1 MKSILLVICK
11 MILVQRHLAYIRRMI
26 RIVFLLLILVSSV
39 AASAQI
45 DTLFWFVAPEATS
58 GHGDAPVT
66 FRMAAFGDAAQVI
79 IDQPANPMFM
89 PLVTNI
95 AANSAV
101 SVDVTA
107 YLNLLENQPA
117 DQVLNKGIRIRSN
130 AFITAYYEI
139 ITSCQC
145 NPEIFAL
152 KGKNALGTEFYTP
165 FQTAWGNGNYF
176 PIPYASADIVATE
189 DNTVITITPTTA
201 VIGHAAGIPYEITLN
216 QGQTY
221 SMAAQYTSGPDHPA
235 GSYIASNKPIAITI
249 KDDSVGNGSCYDI
262 MGDQLIPTELI
273 GTDYI
278 VMKGFLY
285 DGAGE
290 AIYVLA
296 TQDNTDVFID
306 GSTTPSATIN
316 TGQQWS
322 YLITNPSTYVTTSA
336 PAYILHATGEGCE
349 LAEAVLPPIECT
361 GSRKV
366 YFVRSVDGAFGVNI
380 MTRAENIGNF
390 TLNGNA
396 ALIPAAS
403 FNAVA
408 GSAGEWASTQ
418 ILFSTTDIPSEE
430 FTVVENSTG
439 LFHLGTINGGGGGCR
454 YGYFSDF
461 GQSNPLEIS
470 ASFCEGDT
478 ITIQPNDD
486 YLSYQWST
494 GDTTAALTVSEPGE
508 YSLTVETSPNCIDS
522 DTIQVE
528 MFLNP
533 LINLALFDT
542 LVCDDPTPVAVSA
555 PSGFDVYTWLDADN
569 VQVASGQTALLTE
582 GRYNVIALDTNGCY
596 WPSIAPVIV
605 DFEECELIIP
615 NIITPDGPAGS
626 SISQSNDNNAFFV
639 KSLRLYPNS
648 KLTVYNRWGNKVY
661 HSDDY
666 ENDWVPRD
674 MPDGTYYYVLQLR
687 QPNGSYVKYAGDV
700 TILNGE

>member
-1 MKSILLVICK
+1 MKYLVAF
-11 MILVQRHLAYIRRMI
+11 L
-26 RIVFLLLILVSSV
+26 FLL
-39 AASAQI
+39 SALNATSQI

-66 FRMAAFGDAAQVI
+66 FRMAAFNDAAQVV
-79 IDQPANPMFM
+79 IDQPANPAFT

-95 AANSAV
+95 APNSAV

-107 YLNLLENQPA
+107 FLNLLENQPA
-117 DQVLNKGIRIRSN
+117 DQVLNKGIRVRSN

-165 FQTAWGNGNYF
+165 FQTTWSNGSYF
-176 PIPYASADIVATE
+176 PAPYAAADIVATE
-189 DNTVITITPTTA
+189 DNTIVTITPTTA
-201 VIGHAAGIPYEITLN
+201 VIGHAAGITYEITLN
-216 QGQTY
+216 QGETY
-221 SMAAQYTSGPDHPA
+221 SMAAQFTAGPDHPT
-235 GSYIASNKPIAITI
+235 GSLITSNKPIAVTI
-249 KDDSVGNGSCYDI
+249 KDDSVANGGCLDI
-262 MGDQLIPTELI
+262 MGDQLIPTDLI
-273 GTDYI
+273 GTEYI
-278 VMKGFLY
+278 VMKGFLSP
-285 DGAGE
+285 GAGE

-296 TQDNTDVFID
+296 TQDNTDIFID
-306 GSTTPSATIN
+306 GAVTPSATIN
-316 TGQQWS
+316 TGEQWS
-322 YLITNPSTYVTTSA
+322 YLINNNTTYVTTTQ

-380 MTRAENIGNF
+380 MTRTENIANF
-390 TLNGNA
+390 TLNGNTT
-396 ALIPAAS
+396 LIPASS

-408 GSAGEWASTQ
+408 GSAGEWMSTQ
-418 ILFSTTDIPSEE
+418 ILFSTIDIPSEE

-461 GQSNPLEIS
+461 GQSNPLEIA

-478 ITIQPNDD
+478 ITIQPNDA
-486 YLSYQWST
+486 YLSYAWST
-494 GDTTAALTVSEPGE
+494 GATTESIEVAEPGE

-542 LVCDDPTPVAVSA
+542 LVCDDPDPITVSA
-555 PSGFDVYTWLDADN
+555 PPGFDTYSWTDADGDIIGG
-569 VQVASGQTALLTE
+569 GQTIELTE
-582 GRYNVIALDTNGCY
+582 GRYNVLALDSNGCY
-596 WPSIAPVIV
+596 WPSVAPVIV
-605 DFEECELIIP
+605 DFEECNLVIP
-615 NIITPDGPAGS
+615 NIITPDGPAGA

-648 KLTVYNRWGNKVY
+648 KLTVYNRWGTVVY
-661 HSDDY
+661 HSDNY
-666 ENDWVPRD
+666 RNDWVPRD
-674 MPDGTYYYVLQLR
+674 LQDGTYYYVLQLR
-687 QPNGSYVKYAGDV
+687 QPNGTFQRYAGDLTV
-700 TILNGE
+700 LLGE

>member
-1 MKSILLVICK
+1 MKQRIFFLICC
-11 MILVQRHLAYIRRMI
+11 LWSALY
-26 RIVFLLLILVSSV
+26 ST
-39 AASAQI
+39 AQI
-45 DTLFWFVAPEATS
+45 DTLFWFVAPEATT

-66 FRMAAFGDAAQVI
+66 FRMAAFNDPAQVI
-79 IDQPANPMFM
+79 IDQPANPFFM

-95 AANSAV
+95 APNSAV

-107 YLNLLENQPA
+107 FLNSLENQPA
-117 DQVLNKGIRIRSN
+117 NQILNKGIRIRSN

-152 KGKNALGTEFYTP
+152 KGKNALGTDFYTP
-165 FQTAWGNGNYF
+165 FQTAWSNGNYF
-176 PIPYASADIVATE
+176 PVPYAAADIVATE
-189 DNTVITITPTTA
+189 DNTVVTITPSTA
-201 VIGHAAGIPYEITLN
+201 VIGHAPGTPYQITLN
-216 QGQTY
+216 RGETY
-221 SMAAQYTSGPDHPA
+221 SMAAQFTAGPDHPA
-235 GSYIASNKPIAITI
+235 GSHITSNKPIAVTI

-262 MGDQLIPTELI
+262 MGDQLIPTDLI
-273 GTDYI
+273 GTEYI
-278 VMKGFLY
+278 VMKGFLA

-296 TQDNTDVFID
+296 TEDNTSIYID
-306 GSTTPSATIN
+306 GSATPAATIN

-322 YLITNPSTYVTTSA
+322 YIINNSTTYVTTTA

-380 MTRAENIGNF
+380 MTRTENIGNF

-396 ALIPAAS
+396 TLIPAAS
-403 FNAVA
+403 FNPVV
-408 GSAGEWASTQ
+408 GSAGEWMSTQ
-418 ILFSTTDIPSEE
+418 ILFSTVNIPSEE

-478 ITIQPNDD
+478 ITIEPNDD
-486 YLSYQWST
+486 YLSYAWST
-494 GDTTAALTVSEPGE
+494 GATTSSIEVAEPGE

-542 LVCDDPTPVAVSA
+542 LVCDDPDPVAITA
-555 PSGFDVYTWLDADN
+555 PAGFDTYVWFDADGD
-569 VQVASGQTALLTE
+569 QVAFDQTAFLTE
-582 GRYNVIALDTNGCY
+582 GRYSVVALDSNGCY

-605 DFEECELIIP
+605 DFEECDLVIP
-615 NIITPDGPAGS
+615 NIITPNGPPGA

-639 KSLRLYPNS
+639 KSLRLYPDS
-648 KLTVYNRWGNKVY
+648 KLSVFNRWGQRVY

-666 ENDWVPRD
+666 RNDWVPRD
-674 MPDGTYYYVLQLR
+674 LSEGTYYYVLQLR
-687 QPNGSYVKYAGDV
+687 QPNGTYRNYAGDV
-700 TILNGE
+700 TVVGSND

>member
-1 MKSILLVICK
+1 MKRCILLFCFVT
-11 MILVQRHLAYIRRMI
+11 
-26 RIVFLLLILVSSV
+26 VSSCIAV
-39 AASAQI
+39 AQI

-66 FRMAAFGDAAQVI
+66 FRMAAFNDAAQVI
-79 IDQPANPMFM
+79 IDQPANPAFM

-95 AANSAV
+95 SPNSAV

-107 YLNLLENQPA
+107 FLNSLENQPA
-117 DQVLNKGIRIRSN
+117 DQVLNKGIRVRSN

-152 KGKNALGTEFYTP
+152 KGRNALGTEFYTP
-165 FQTAWGNGNYF
+165 FQTSWSNGNYF
-176 PIPYASADIVATE
+176 PMPYAAADIVATE
-189 DNTVITITPTTA
+189 DNTVVTITPSTA
-201 VIGHAAGIPYEITLN
+201 VVGHEAGIAYEITLN
-216 QGQTY
+216 RGQTY

-235 GSYIASNKPIAITI
+235 GSYITSNKPIAITI

-262 MGDQLIPTELI
+262 MGDQLIPTDLI
-273 GTDYI
+273 GTEYI
-278 VMKGFLY
+278 VMKGFLAA
-285 DGAGE
+285 GAGE

-296 TQDNTDVFID
+296 TEDNTEIFID
-306 GSTTPSATIN
+306 GAATPSAIIN
-316 TGQQWS
+316 AGQQWP
-322 YLITNPSTYVTTSA
+322 YVVNNATTYVTTSQ

-380 MTRAENIGNF
+380 MTRTENIGNF

-396 ALIPAAS
+396 TLIPAAS
-403 FNAVA
+403 FNPVV
-408 GSAGEWASTQ
+408 GSAGEWMSTQ
-418 ILFSTTDIPSEE
+418 ILFSTDNIPSEE

-478 ITIQPNDD
+478 ISIEPNDD
-486 YLSYQWST
+486 YLSYAWST
-494 GDTTAALTVSEPGE
+494 GATTSSIEVSEPGE

-522 DTIQVE
+522 DTIQVD

-533 LINLALFDT
+533 LLNLALFDT
-542 LVCDDPTPVAVSA
+542 LVCDDPEPIAITA
-555 PSGFDVYTWLDADN
+555 PAGFDTYVWLDADDE
-569 VQVASGQTALLTE
+569 QVAFGQTAFLTE
-582 GRYNVIALDTNGCY
+582 GRYNLVALDSNGCY

-605 DFEECELIIP
+605 DFEECDLVIP
-615 NIITPDGPAGS
+615 NIITPNGPPGA

-639 KSLRLYPNS
+639 KSLRLYPDS
-648 KLTVYNRWGNKVY
+648 KLSVFNRWGQRVY

-666 ENDWVPRD
+666 RNDWVPRD
-674 MPDGTYYYVLQLR
+674 LSEGTYYYVLQLL
-687 QPNGSYVKYAGDV
+687 QPNGTYRNYAGDV
-700 TILNGE
+700 TVVGND

>member
-1 MKSILLVICK
+1 MKYAFLFSFALLGV
-11 MILVQRHLAYIRRMI
+11 R
-26 RIVFLLLILVSSV
+26 FSS
-39 AASAQI
+39 SAQI

-66 FRMAAFGDAAQVI
+66 FRMAAFNSPAQVI

-107 YLNLLENQPA
+107 FLNQLENQPA
-117 DQVLNKGIRIRSN
+117 DQVLNKGVRIRSN

-152 KGKNALGTEFYTP
+152 KGKNALGTEFFTP
-165 FQTAWGNGNYF
+165 FQTAWSNGNYF
-176 PIPYASADIVATE
+176 PVPYAAADIVATE
-189 DNTVITITPTTA
+189 DNTVVTITPTTA
-201 VIGHAAGIPYEITLN
+201 VIGHAAGVPYQITLN

-235 GSYIASNKPIAITI
+235 GSYITSNKAIAVTI

-262 MGDQLIPTELI
+262 MGDQVIPTSLI

-278 VMKGFLY
+278 VMKGFLS

-296 TQDNTDVFID
+296 TEDNTDIFID
-306 GSTTPSATIN
+306 GAATPAATIN

-322 YLITNPSTYVTTSA
+322 YLITNPSTYVSTSQ

-380 MTRAENIGNF
+380 MTRTENIGNF
-390 TLNGNA
+390 TLNGNTT
-396 ALIPAAS
+396 LIPAAS
-403 FNAVA
+403 FNPVA
-408 GSAGEWASTQ
+408 GTSGEWMSTQ
-418 ILFSTTDIPSEE
+418 ILFSTTNIPSEQ

-461 GQSNPLEIS
+461 GQTNPLEIS

-478 ITIQPNDD
+478 ISIEPNDD
-486 YLSYQWST
+486 YLSYAWST
-494 GDTTAALTVSEPGE
+494 GDTTAAISVSEPGE

-522 DTIQVE
+522 DTIYVE

-542 LVCDDPTPVAVSA
+542 LVCDDITPIAVTA
-555 PSGFDVYTWLDADN
+555 PAGFDTYTWLDASDDE
-569 VQVASGQTALLTE
+569 QVALGQTALLTE
-582 GRYNVIALDTNGCY
+582 GRYNVIALDSNGCY

-605 DFEECELIIP
+605 DFEECDLVIP
-615 NIITPDGPAGS
+615 NIITPDGPPGA

-648 KLTVYNRWGNKVY
+648 KLTVYNRWGNTVY
-661 HSDDY
+661 HSDNY
-666 ENDWVPRD
+666 KNDWVPRD
-674 MPDGTYYYVLQLR
+674 LSDGTYYYVLQLR
-687 QPNGSYVKYAGDV
+687 QPNGTYVRYAGDV
-700 TILNGE
+700 TILMGE

>member
-1 MKSILLVICK
+1 MKLTLF
-11 MILVQRHLAYIRRMI
+11 LA
-26 RIVFLLLILVSSV
+26 VLLISITGES
-39 AASAQI
+39 QI

-66 FRMAAFGDAAQVI
+66 FRMAAFNAPAQVI

-95 AANSAV
+95 ASNSAV

-107 YLNLLENQPA
+107 YLNLLENQPG

-165 FQTAWGNGNYF
+165 FQTTWGNGSYF
-176 PIPYASADIVATE
+176 PQPYSSADIVATE
-189 DNTVITITPTTA
+189 DNTIVTITPSVA
-201 VIGHAAGIPYEITLN
+201 VVGHAAGVAYEVILN
-216 QGQTY
+216 RGQTY

-235 GSYIASNKPIAITI
+235 GSHISSNNPIAVTI
-249 KDDSVGNGSCYDI
+249 KDDSVANGGCLDI
-262 MGDQLIPTELI
+262 MGDQLIPTTLI
-273 GTDYI
+273 GTEYI
-278 VMKGFLY
+278 VMKGFLAA
-285 DGAGE
+285 GAGE

-296 TQDNTDVFID
+296 TQDNTAIFID
-306 GSTTPSATIN
+306 GSATPAATIN

-322 YLITNPSTYVTTSA
+322 YLINNNSTYVTTSQ
-336 PAYILHATGEGCE
+336 PAYVLHATGEGCE

-361 GSRKV
+361 GSRKA
-366 YFVRSVDGAFGVNI
+366 YFVRSVDGAFGLNL
-380 MTRAENIGNF
+380 MTRTENIGNF
-390 TLNGNA
+390 TLNGNTT
-396 ALIPAAS
+396 LIPAAS
-403 FNAVA
+403 FNPVP
-408 GSAGEWASTQ
+408 GSAGEWMSTQ
-418 ILFSTTDIPSEE
+418 ILFSTTNIPSEQ

-486 YLSYQWST
+486 YLSYAWNT
-494 GDTTAALTVSEPGE
+494 GATTESIDVSAPGE

-522 DTIQVE
+522 DTIYVE
-528 MFLNP
+528 MYLNP
-533 LINLALFDT
+533 LINLAFFDT
-542 LVCDDPTPVAVSA
+542 LVCDDPDAITVSA
-555 PSGFDVYTWLDADN
+555 PGGFDLYSWVDADGDLIG
-569 VQVASGQTALLTE
+569 QGQTIDLFE
-582 GRYNVIALDTNGCY
+582 GRYDVIALDSNGCF
-596 WPSIAPVIV
+596 WPSIAPVII
-605 DFEECELIIP
+605 DFEECDLVIP
-615 NIITPDGPAGS
+615 NIITPDGPPGA
-626 SISQSNDNNAFFV
+626 SIGQSNDNNAFFV
-639 KSLRLYPNS
+639 KSLRLYPDS
-648 KLTVYNRWGNKVY
+648 KLTIYNRWGTAIY

-666 ENDWVPRD
+666 QNDWVPRD
-674 MPDGTYYYVLQLR
+674 VAGGTYYYVLQLR
-687 QPNGSYVKYAGDV
+687 QPNGTFQNYAGDL
-700 TILNGE
+700 TIQLEAERD